1 MEWLKINTLKISNS
15 NSFIVIFFFLDGFHL
30 EKKVQHN
37 LREITFC
44 IIYKTC
50 EVRQYFLYGMK

>member
-1 MEWLKINTLKISNS
+1 MEWFKINTLKISSS
-15 NSFIVIFFFLDGFHL
+15 NSFIVFFFLDGFHL

-37 LREITFC
+37 IREIIFC

-50 EVRQYFLYGMK
+50 KVIQFVLYGMK